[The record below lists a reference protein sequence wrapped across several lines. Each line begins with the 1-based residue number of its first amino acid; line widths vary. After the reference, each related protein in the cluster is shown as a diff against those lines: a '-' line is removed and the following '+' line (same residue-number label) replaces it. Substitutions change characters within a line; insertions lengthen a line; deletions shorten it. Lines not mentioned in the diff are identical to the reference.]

1 MGDALSDDGLLA
13 GLALGEAQATAAFI
27 RRFQRQVF
35 GVALSFVGDPVNAE
49 DVAQQAFERAWR
61 HARMY
66 DPRRGSVQAWLLTIT
81 RNCAIDQLR
90 SRRRVTSES
99 WEVTGELESVTRG
112 PEDEAVAEDS
122 ARALRRALRD
132 LPAEQARALFLA
144 AFRGLT
150 SPEIAETEGI
160 PLGTAKTRIRAAML
174 KLRAA
179 LPAPEVE
186 S

>member
-90 SRRRVTSES
+90 SRRRVT
-99 WEVTGELESVTRG
+99 RG
-112 PEDEAVAEDS
+112 PGDEAVAEDS